1 MRRLG
6 SIRVTN
12 KLTREEKVHP
22 VAPGELIIHY
32 DCENEFLVG
41 LVDALIASCRGKR
54 CSLQHSWANDA
65 HTERLILR
73 LPPPND

>member
-1 MRRLG
+1 MAN
-6 SIRVTN
+6 N
-12 KLTREEKVHP
+12 KLTREEKVHS

-41 LVDALIASCRGKR
+41 LVDTLIASCTGKR
-54 CSLQHSWANDA
+54 CSLQHAWANDA

-73 LPPPND
+73 LPAPND